1 MDMQIEVKRAFNDSG
16 QRIQKYL
23 NSIHNLIKHLR
34 EIVRENIKS
43 KLIVVGG
50 REEES
55 LLGL

>member
-1 MDMQIEVKRAFNDSG
+1 MQIEVKRAFNDSG